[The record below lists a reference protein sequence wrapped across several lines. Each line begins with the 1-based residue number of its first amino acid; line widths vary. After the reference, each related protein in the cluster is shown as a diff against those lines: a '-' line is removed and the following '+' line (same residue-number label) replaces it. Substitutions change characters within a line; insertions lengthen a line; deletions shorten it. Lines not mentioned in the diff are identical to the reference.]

1 MVNETRDY
9 DVIVIGAGPAGIM
22 ALYAILG
29 DLPSLRVAL
38 IEKERRPLRKFKITG
53 KGRCNLTNSSDFDT
67 FIAEL
72 GGCGRF
78 FRSSFF
84 RFDNERL
91 VSFFNSIGV
100 STRIER
106 GNRVFPADGSAMNTA
121 ISLFDTLK
129 SKYSP
134 TTMFNTRVHDIEK
147 VGKFFKIS
155 TTKGRF
161 FSKKLLVATG
171 GITYPLTGSDGSIFP
186 VLKKIGHTIISPKH
200 ALCGMKTTDSTLLK
214 LRGVSLKNCNVSI
227 YNNNKKVGEEFGEL
241 LYTGDGVSGPTILRL
256 SRLYRALFTIDG
268 KSIGNVEIIID
279 LKPALDFQKLEKR
292 ILRDIENSPK
302 KKIANILDK
311 LTISSIMQHICSKF
325 SINRDIKSSEFP
337 KKMRK
342 LVIKQLK
349 EFRIPI
355 CNLDNIDSAIIT
367 IGGVSLKEIDPKTME
382 SKLIPSLYFAG
393 EVMDLDGPTGGYNLQ
408 IAFSTG
414 FVAGKAIAYSLNGEE
429 K

>member
-1 MVNETRDY
+1 
-9 DVIVIGAGPAGIM
+9 
-22 ALYAILG
+22 
-29 DLPSLRVAL
+29 
-38 IEKERRPLRKFKITG
+38 
-53 KGRCNLTNSSDFDT
+53 
-67 FIAEL
+67 
-72 GGCGRF
+72 
-78 FRSSFF
+78 
-84 RFDNERL
+84 
-91 VSFFNSIGV
+91 
-100 STRIER
+100 
-106 GNRVFPADGSAMNTA
+106 
-121 ISLFDTLK
+121 
-129 SKYSP
+129 
-134 TTMFNTRVHDIEK
+134 
-147 VGKFFKIS
+147 
-155 TTKGRF
+155 
-161 FSKKLLVATG
+161 
-171 GITYPLTGSDGSIFP
+171 
-186 VLKKIGHTIISPKH
+186 
-200 ALCGMKTTDSTLLK
+200 
-214 LRGVSLKNCNVSI
+214 
-227 YNNNKKVGEEFGEL
+227 
-241 LYTGDGVSGPTILRL
+241 
-256 SRLYRALFTIDG
+256 
-268 KSIGNVEIIID
+268 
-279 LKPALDFQKLEKR
+279 LEKR
-292 ILRDIENSPK
+292 ILRDIANSPK